1 MTTEEKTL
9 SIEEISEKLMD
20 ISEQVGY
27 QMNEV
32 EDMPSRAVYDV
43 EYTCGDISGEL
54 ESIRSELV
62 DLSIDL
68 GKQTL
73 APKGV
78 AELNKKMTELLGKL
92 PNEPNK

>member
-32 EDMPSRAVYDV
+32 EDMPSRAVSDV
-43 EYTCGDISGEL
+43 GYTCGDIEGVL
-54 ESIRSELV
+54 DSIRSQLV

-68 GKQTL
+68 GKMIV
-73 APKGV
+73 APEGV
-78 AELNKKMTELLGKL
+78 AELNKAITELSAKL
-92 PNEPNK
+92 SK